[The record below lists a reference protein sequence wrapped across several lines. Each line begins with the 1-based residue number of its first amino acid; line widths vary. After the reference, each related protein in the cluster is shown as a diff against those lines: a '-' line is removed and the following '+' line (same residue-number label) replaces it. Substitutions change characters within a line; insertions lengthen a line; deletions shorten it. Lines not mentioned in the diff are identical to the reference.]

1 MVIKMRVIK
10 KAWNDVKLEPAH
22 DGAGS
27 RKLFI
32 ANDEVK
38 NIQGITHGWLKAG
51 GVFEWHKHDDCNEF
65 MYVLKGN
72 GIVRDEDGEYEFHE
86 GDFFVF
92 PLGEYHEQRNTGDIT
107 FEAVFIRT
115 K

>member
-1 MVIKMRVIK
+1 MKVIK
-10 KAWNDVKLEPAH
+10 KAADDVKLEPAH

-32 ANDEVK
+32 KNDEIK
-38 NIQGITHGWLKAG
+38 NVQGITHGWLKSG
-51 GVFEWHKHDDCNEF
+51 GVFEWHKHDDCNEC
-65 MYVLKGN
+65 MYVLKGR
-72 GIVRDEDGEYEFHE
+72 GVVVDEDGEYPFKV

-92 PLGEYHEQRNTGDIT
+92 PKGVYHEQRNTGKCV

>member
-1 MVIKMRVIK
+1 MKVIK
-10 KAWNDVKLEPAH
+10 KASNEVKLEPAH

-27 RKLFI
+27 RKLFVK
-32 ANDEVK
+32 NDEVT

-72 GIVRDEDGEYEFHE
+72 GVVIDEDGEYSFSE
-86 GDFFVF
+86 GDFFIF
-92 PLGEYHEQRNTGDIT
+92 PKGVYHEQRNTGKVI
-107 FEAVFIRT
+107 FEAVFVRT

>member
-1 MVIKMRVIK
+1 MKVIK
-10 KAWNDVKLEPAH
+10 KSWEDVKLEPAH

-32 ANDEVK
+32 KNDEVK
-38 NIQGITHGWLKAG
+38 NIQGITHGWLQAG
-51 GVFEWHKHDDCNEF
+51 GIFEWHKHDECNEF
-65 MYVLKGN
+65 MYVLKGS

-92 PLGEYHEQRNTGDIT
+92 PIGEYHEQRNTGDIT